1 MTSYTL
7 QDVEAALVPAP
18 PDGTHGVFGGLRLSS
33 AFQPVFSLAH
43 GRAVGHEA
51 LLRATDGAG
60 KAVAPLDAFALAA
73 SSGRTV
79 LLDRLSRAIHVRNF
93 SAQAPDGSSWLFL
106 NVSPQAIV
114 EGRLYHAPFFA
125 DLLKS
130 TGFPPHRVVVE
141 LLESSLDQRTELD
154 SSVNFFRDL
163 GCLIAIDDF
172 GAGHSNFDRIWQFKP
187 DIVKLDHSLVHQAYR
202 DPVVRGMM
210 PRICSML
217 HESGALVLME
227 GVETESQAMIA
238 MDADVDFVQG
248 YFFARPAPGLVTE
261 PTGGASFDAL
271 FDIYRRLALL
281 EQRDYQAE
289 VSQYARAIDLAARQ
303 LRAGEPLDAAA
314 ARFLDLPMAERCY
327 LLDRRGRQAAPSL
340 LAARAQAGAD
350 PRFTPVNNISGSNW
364 ARRHYF
370 RRAISHPDRVH
381 LTRPYLSLA
390 TAALCVT
397 VSISIRVGGE
407 LCVLCGDIVW
417 SEKLSTG
424 DRSLDT
430 AMPTLPG

>member
-1 MTSYTL
+1 MGGHTL
-7 QDVEAALVPAP
+7 KDVETALATAA
-18 PDGTHGVFGGLRLSS
+18 PDTTGIFDGLRLAS

-51 LLRATDGAG
+51 LLRATDAAG
-60 KAVAPLDAFALAA
+60 KPVPPLDAFRKATQ
-73 SSGRTV
+73 SGHTV

-93 SAQAPDGSSWLFL
+93 TTRSQGGSGWLFL

-125 DLLKS
+125 DLLAS
-130 TGFPPHRVVVE
+130 SGIPPHRIVIE

-154 SSVNFFRDL
+154 SSVNFFREL

-172 GAGHSNFDRIWQFKP
+172 GAGHSNFDRIWEFKP
-187 DIVKLDHSLVHQAYR
+187 DIVKLDHSLVQLAYR
-202 DPVVRGMM
+202 DPLVRGLM
-210 PRICSML
+210 PRISSML

-248 YFFARPAPGLVTE
+248 YYFARPAPGLVTE
-261 PTGGASFDAL
+261 PTGGASFDTL
-271 FDIYRRLALL
+271 FDVYRRLSLL

-289 VSQYARAIDLAARQ
+289 VSQYARAIDVVARR
-303 LRAGEPLDAAA
+303 LRAGETLEAAA
-314 ARFLDLPMAERCY
+314 ARFLELPMAERCY
-327 LLDRRGRQAAPSL
+327 LLDRRGRQAAPAL
-340 LAARAQAGAD
+340 LAPRAQAQAD
-350 PRFTPVNNISGSNW
+350 PRFLPVNNVSGSNW

-370 RRAISHPDRVH
+370 RRAIARPDQVH

-397 VSISIRVGGE
+397 VSISIRVGDE
-407 LCVLCGDIVW
+407 LSVLCGDIAW
-417 SEKLSTG
+417 NEKMSSG
-424 DRSLDT
+424 DRSIDT
-430 AMPTLPG
+430 ALPTLPG